1 LCLTIASAC
10 NLVFG
15 KTFLEEGTI
24 AIIPPCGYNPENKQ
38 SIIALKMLV
47 WIAQRDNVAMEH
59 ARNCGEKWIGKYL
72 VDGFNEEANVVWEIH
87 GCLWHGCERCYARDT
102 VNPVN
107 HLTMHDLRQRTLE
120 KAQYLCNN
128 GFNVTEIWT
137 CDIDGDWEP
146 PTGSYLGDFTDEL
159 DGAHITTFASGGP
172 KNYSYE
178 TSKGKT
184 VCKVRGITLNYRTR
198 QFINH
203 KVVCEM
209 VFLNAF
215 SNENDTITIDIPHK
229 IVRDTKEKDI
239 ITKSETQRAIIDKPM
254 H

>member
-1 LCLTIASAC
+1 VIYVS
-10 NLVFG
+10 
-15 KTFLEEGTI
+15 K
-24 AIIPPCGYNPENKQ
+24 
-38 SIIALKMLV
+38 
-47 WIAQRDNVAMEH
+47 
-59 ARNCGEKWIGKYL
+59 
-72 VDGFNEEANVVWEIH
+72 
-87 GCLWHGCERCYARDT
+87 
-102 VNPVN
+102 
-107 HLTMHDLRQRTLE
+107 
-120 KAQYLCNN
+120 
-128 GFNVTEIWT
+128 
-137 CDIDGDWEP
+137 
-146 PTGSYLGDFTDEL
+146 GSYLGDLTDEL

-203 KVVCEM
+203 KVVCDM

-239 ITKSETQRAIIDKPM
+239 ITKSEKKDYRIVYNKRRIVNSFDTLPYGF
-254 H
+254 